1 MIKPGMQGCQ
11 LLGKSNVI
19 NKKEDVDEGNPMP
32 QTIIGFYWIGY
43 IMVNP
48 YLYKL

>member
-19 NKKEDVDEGNPMP
+19 NKKEDVDEGHPMP
-32 QTIIGFYWIGY
+32 QTILHWVLLNWVYHGISLFI
-43 IMVNP
+43 
-48 YLYKL
+48 